1 MRTGKKKKNK
11 KTNVILWWV
20 IIGLMALPFG
30 QCLINKVVS
39 TLILLMKY
47 CQKVI
52 AFSHFYWWNFLF
64 FSEKSYQIS
73 SWDEMTVSTTSWKL
87 IIGSYSDHRIC
98 HPDTLMERCPRWE
111 KVWWGRTFPIWNVA
125 FPSIS
130 RNISYWFSW
139 FFFRISRTF
148 VISYFNCCC
157 EILEPFFSISQCN
170 IIWKKKLNKLA
181 RFNINWQHFGG
192 KWSKLQTI
200 ENRWKQ
206 NAQKLKFVLKSGEIF
221 SQKIFNCESYKD
233 FFEIF

>member
-1 MRTGKKKKNK
+1 MLGPPGTHIPWEQEKKKE

-130 RNISYWFSW
+130 RNISFDL
-139 FFFRISRTF
+139 
-148 VISYFNCCC
+148 VD
-157 EILEPFFSISQCN
+157 FFSGFRGHLLYLILIVAVKYWSLFFQFHN
-170 IIWKKKLNKLA
+170 VTSSEKK
-181 RFNINWQHFGG
+181 NW
-192 KWSKLQTI
+192 T
-200 ENRWKQ
+200 N
-206 NAQKLKFVLKSGEIF
+206 
-221 SQKIFNCESYKD
+221 
-233 FFEIF
+233 